1 MCAFSFPPQIVNED
15 ILDSLESSELD
26 YNNHLNAFK
35 PSVYYVKKYLKY
47 AKAYRSGLTFDMIS
61 PSDRARF

>member
-15 ILDSLESSELD
+15 ILDSLESSVLD

-35 PSVYYVKKYLKY
+35 PSVYDY
-47 AKAYRSGLTFDMIS
+47 AVTIEIKHSINEAI
-61 PSDRARF
+61 